1 MKKYLSFGLVL
12 VMLLSLCAC
21 SASDPAEDLY
31 GKYTLYAMDYEDAAI
46 LADELFEGENYIDLE
61 RGKAKMCIES
71 DVSEVK
77 WKLDGTDLTF
87 MADDGDM
94 YGSIQN
100 GIITLDIDGTN
111 MYFAAD
117 GASTD
122 SLHAITLDE
131 LLSGIIGDP
140 EGTDTPAD
148 TPNEI
153 QQMWNGWWYGGI
165 EFWNCDGEY
174 ESLNDYTL
182 DVTMLVELGSDNTGI
197 YRIYEIGGYVSE
209 GYDEN
214 CIAEIVCHA
223 DNNYLYADSGTCFGS
238 DIYVNDWVFVRNLA
252 DENLIQMGS
261 EFDDETGRLK
271 FDFSLMPWGN
281 NWETQPHYQE
291 QILNFDIYL
300 ECINDGQIDPYG
312 NYADTP
318 AAPGGDEPQTSG
330 GASGGSSEL
339 LGSDPVKLDINDRGI
354 VFVYYPGDQFEYN
367 ADYGKIR
374 STADSVGILFD
385 PMLGDTNFDEL
396 KASYEKNNSGMDD
409 YSLTETTVNGYKA
422 QIMTYSDWLGATMRV
437 DVDFGGSHDG
447 YYGMSFCVSADSL
460 EECDT
465 DLIWAIIESFEL
477 AK

>member
-1 MKKYLSFGLVL
+1 MKKCVSIGLVL

-21 SASDPAEDLY
+21 HASDPSETPY
-31 GKYTLYAMDYEDAAI
+31 GRYNLYAMDYEDAI
-46 LADELFEGENYIDLE
+46 LLADEIFEGENYIILE
-61 RGKAKMCIES
+61 SSSAKMCVEG
-71 DVSEVK
+71 DVSEVP

-87 MADDGDM
+87 MADDGDL
-94 YGSIQN
+94 YGSLQN
-100 GIITLDIDGTN
+100 GILTLDVDGTN
-111 MYFAAD
+111 MYFIAD

-122 SLHAITLDE
+122 SLHAITLAE
-131 LLSGIIGDP
+131 YLG
-140 EGTDTPAD
+140 DTPD
-148 TPNEI
+148 EPQNEI

-174 ESLNDYTL
+174 ESLNDYML
-182 DVTMLVELGSDNTGI
+182 DVTMLVELGSDNTGV

-209 GYDEN
+209 DYDEN
-214 CIAEIVCHA
+214 CIAEIACHA
-223 DNNYLYADSGTCFGS
+223 DSNYLYADSGTCFGD

-261 EFDDETGRLK
+261 EFNDESGRLK

-281 NWETQPHYQE
+281 NWETQPRYQE

-318 AAPGGDEPQTSG
+318 AEPGGDEPQTSG
-330 GASGGSSEL
+330 GASGGNSEL

-374 STADSVGILFD
+374 STSGSVSILFD
-385 PMLGDTNFDEL
+385 PMLGETNFDEL
-396 KASYEKNNSGMDD
+396 KASYEKNNSSMDD

-447 YYGMSFCVSADSL
+447 YYGMSFCVSANTL

-465 DLIWAIIESFEL
+465 DLIRAIIESFEL

>member
-1 MKKYLSFGLVL
+1 MKKCVSLGLVL

-21 SASDPAEDLY
+21 HRSGSSENLY
-31 GKYTLYAMDYEDAAI
+31 GKYTLYAMDYEDAII
-46 LADELFEGENYIDLE
+46 LADVLFEGENYIILE
-61 RGKAKMCIES
+61 RGSAKMCVEG
-71 DVSEVK
+71 DVSDVK

-87 MADDGDM
+87 TAEDGDM
-94 YGSIQN
+94 YGSILD
-100 GIITLDIDGTN
+100 GIITLEIDGTN

-117 GASTD
+117 GASTE
-122 SLHAITLDE
+122 SLNAITLEE
-131 LLSGIIGDP
+131 LLGGITDP
-140 EGTDTPAD
+140 EATD

-174 ESLNDYTL
+174 ESLNDYML
-182 DVTMLVELGSDNTGI
+182 DVTMLVELGSDNTGT
-197 YRIYEIGGYVSE
+197 YKIYEIGGYVSE

-238 DIYVNDWVFVRNLA
+238 DIYVNDWIFVRNLA

-261 EFDDETGRLK
+261 EFNEEGGRLK

-300 ECINDGQIDPYG
+300 ECIKDGQIDPYG

-318 AAPGGDEPQTSG
+318 AEPGGDEPQTSG
-330 GASGGSSEL
+330 STSGGNSEL
-339 LGSDPVKLDINDRGI
+339 LGSNPVKLDINDRGI

-374 STADSVGILFD
+374 STSGSVGILFD
-385 PMLGDTNFDEL
+385 PMLGETNFDEL
-396 KASYEKNNSGMDD
+396 KASYEKNNSSMDD

-422 QIMTYSDWLGATMRV
+422 QIMTYSDWLGSTMRV

-447 YYGMSFCVSADSL
+447 YYGMSFCVSANTL